1 MINESKAGDKQYLT
15 VSEASRFT
23 GRSSITFYRLIA
35 KLKAR
40 IGKDKDKDKP
50 LLKNPM
56 TKQYVLSKDYIIK
69 RFKLS
74 AIMPEDSLNHL
85 INVLISEQKKTNE
98 LLGALLHK
106 RATPALPPARAK
118 QGFFKG
124 IAGLLKGKRG

>member
-1 MINESKAGDKQYLT
+1 MINEGKGIEKEYLT

-23 GRSSITFYRLIA
+23 GRSAITFYRLIS
-35 KLKAR
+35 KFKKS
-40 IGKDKDKDKP
+40 IGKDKDAPLFKDK
-50 LLKNPM
+50 M
-56 TKQYVLSKDYIIK
+56 TGHYVISKDFIIK
-69 RFKLS
+69 HFRLS
-74 AIMPEDSLNHL
+74 AILPEESLNHL

>member
-1 MINESKAGDKQYLT
+1 MINESKAGDKQYLS
-15 VSEASRFT
+15 VSEATRLT
-23 GRSSITFYRLIA
+23 GRSAITFYRLIA
-35 KLKAR
+35 KLKGR
-40 IGKDKDKDKP
+40 IGKDKDKP

-56 TKQYVLSKDYIIK
+56 TKQYIISKDYIIK

-74 AIMPEDSLNHL
+74 AILPEDSLNHL

-106 RATPALPPARAK
+106 RTTPALPPARAK

>member
-1 MINESKAGDKQYLT
+1 MINEGKGGDKQYLT

-23 GRSSITFYRLIA
+23 GRSAITFYRLIA
-35 KLKAR
+35 KLKR
-40 IGKDKDKDKP
+40 HIGKDKDKP

-74 AIMPEDSLNHL
+74 AILPEDSLSHL
-85 INVLISEQKKTNE
+85 INVLINEQKKTNE

-106 RATPALPPARAK
+106 RATPALPAHVKK
-118 QGFFKG
+118 QNFFKG
-124 IAGLLKGKRG
+124 IAGLLTGKRG